1 MRERKNQAIIAAAT
15 QVFLKKGFESASMDE
30 IAAVAEV
37 SKRTVYQHFGN
48 KEQLFQKI
56 LVEYWQAVNVNQQ
69 SLFNSDQSIA
79 VNLKHFAQIFLDFL
93 YRPQTIDL
101 FRLLITE
108 SQRFPSLTQSL
119 LVNGKAPFTQELI
132 RFLDQQK
139 KTGVLRIKD
148 TERAA
153 SFFLGQLK
161 EYHFWP
167 MMLGFTQ
174 ETSIPKRDQLITEA
188 ITIFIKYYS
197 IVIAPEF

>member
-1 MRERKNQAIIAAAT
+1 MKERKNQAIIAAAT

-56 LVEYWQAVNVNQQ
+56 LVEYWQAMNVNQQ
-69 SLFNSDQSIA
+69 SLFNPDQSIA

-101 FRLLITE
+101 FRLLISE

-139 KTGVLRIKD
+139 KKGVLRIKD

-174 ETSIPKRDQLITEA
+174 EMSFPKRDQLITEA

-197 IVIAPEF
+197 I